1 VESRVGKKNAIYLP
15 KAVVE
20 ATGLKEG
27 GKILLR
33 VMDKTVVVEP
43 LMDPLELAL
52 SSEKYATIDPEQI
65 EAISVEEQ
73 GTRVKGSWRRSTEKY
88 STMQR
93 PQRAPRTLPGAC
105 AAQ

>member
-1 VESRVGKKNAIYLP
+1 MGLSLGARIGKKNAIYLP

-52 SSEKYATIDPEQI
+52 SIEKYATIDSERI

-73 GTRVKGSWRRSTEKY
+73 GTRVKGS
-88 STMQR
+88 
-93 PQRAPRTLPGAC
+93 P
-105 AAQ
+105 

>member
-1 VESRVGKKNAIYLP
+1 MSLSVESRIGKKHAIYLP

-27 GKILLR
+27 EKVLLR

-52 SSEKYATIDPEQI
+52 SGKTYATIDPEEI
-65 EAISVEEQ
+65 EAISVGEQ
-73 GTRVKGSWRRSTEKY
+73 ETRVKGSS
-88 STMQR
+88 
-93 PQRAPRTLPGAC
+93 
-105 AAQ
+105 

>member
-1 VESRVGKKNAIYLP
+1 MGLSVESRVGKKNAIYLP

-27 GKILLR
+27 DKIMLR
-33 VMDKTVVVEP
+33 VTDKTVVVEP

-52 SSEKYATIDPEQI
+52 SSNKYAVIDPEQI

-73 GTRVKGSWRRSTEKY
+73 GTQPKG
-88 STMQR
+88 
-93 PQRAPRTLPGAC
+93 
-105 AAQ
+105 AA